1 MANQV
6 EIKLKQ
12 VYPEPWKSTFER
24 AYPSF
29 IGKDNV
35 RQETIKILQSDY
47 LALESVLN
55 VAGKTV
61 VDYLS
66 ENGGIVEG
74 GRVVKLY
81 LGKSGMKQIPK
92 EISLLTGLQELEL
105 QNNQIVALPESIG
118 GLKGLKF
125 LDLSENQ
132 LTFLPETFGELS
144 GLEILNFEWNQ
155 FTSLPGVIKNLRELR
170 YLLLFNNP
178 ITELPDYLADMPAL
192 IAVRIKKGIKI
203 PPGLEMKVDYR

>member
-1 MANQV
+1 MTNLV

-35 RQETIKILQSDY
+35 RQETIKIVQSDY

-55 VAGKTV
+55 VAGKTI

-81 LGKSGMKQIPK
+81 LGKSGMNPVPK

-105 QNNQIVALPESIG
+105 QNNQIDALPESIG
-118 GLKGLKF
+118 ELRCLKF

-144 GLEILNFEWNQ
+144 RLEILDLEWNQ
-155 FTSLPGVIKNLRELR
+155 FTSLPGVIENLRELR
-170 YLLLFNNP
+170 YLLLFKNP
-178 ITELPDYLADMPAL
+178 ITELPEYLSYLPNL
-192 IAVRIKKGIKI
+192 TAVRIKKGIKI
-203 PPGLEMKVDYR
+203 PLGLEMKVDYR